1 MIEVEEIRVL
11 VCDPIHEDGT
21 RMLRDAG
28 FLVDE
33 RPGITQEDLMKAVG
47 GYEALV
53 VRSRTKVTAEVLNAS
68 ERLKVVARAGVGL
81 DNIDVKEAEARGI
94 KVINSPEAPSVA
106 VAELVMGFLLSLVR
120 SIPLADRSMKDG
132 EWIKKALLGREL
144 RGKTLGIIGFGRIGY
159 QVAKRARAFEMKI
172 LVHDIAIDRLMGYV
186 EEVGAE
192 PVPLQELLRR
202 SDFVTL
208 HVPLLSQT
216 RHMIGEEEISAM
228 KEGAYL
234 INTSRGGIVDEE
246 ALKKAL
252 GSGKLAGAAL
262 DVYETEPPEDTS
274 LTGMSKVVCTP
285 HIGAQTEEAQRA
297 NATIVAEK
305 LIEIFKETRT

>member
-21 RMLRDAG
+21 RKLREAG
-28 FLVDE
+28 LVVDE
-33 RPGITQEDLMKAVG
+33 RPTITEEDLMEVVG
-47 GYEALV
+47 EYEAIV
-53 VRSRTKVTAEVLNAS
+53 VRSRTKLTAEVLSAA
-68 ERLKVVARAGVGL
+68 ERLKAVARAGVGL

-94 KVINSPEAPSVA
+94 KVISSPEAPSVA

-120 SIPLADRSMKDG
+120 SIPLADRAMKGG
-132 EWIKKALLGREL
+132 EWIKKELMGREL
-144 RGKTLGIIGFGRIGY
+144 REKTLGVIGFGRIGY
-159 QVAKRARAFEMKI
+159 QVAKRANAFEIEI
-172 LVHDIAIDRLMGYV
+172 LVHDIAIEKLMRYV

-192 PVPLQELLRR
+192 AVPLQELLRR

-208 HVPLLSQT
+208 HVPLLPQT
-216 RHMIGEEEISAM
+216 RHMIGEKELLVM
-228 KEGAYL
+228 KDGAYL

-252 GSGKLAGAAL
+252 SSGKLAGAAL
-262 DVYETEPPEDTS
+262 DVYETEPLRDTS
-274 LTGMSKVVCTP
+274 LTGLDNVVCTP

-305 LIEIFKETRT
+305 LIEVFRGMKS